1 MEFNSVNSVHS
12 AGLPDGSKKLQRG
25 DTGGDPNQM
34 MLFASLIGP
43 ASAITPRE
51 AENNNL
57 DAEYAKDV
65 GGKSSIEN
73 VLKHSGLKG
82 KENIVEHGKAG
93 VKELTDHKMEILHK
107 EISSKG
113 VVSESL
119 KSGLTRAVAGKKD
132 ALGVVSESLKSGL
145 TRAVAGKG
153 DASGVVSESLKS
165 GLTRAV
171 AGKAETFKK
180 SRGEIAK
187 DVGGKTSIEN
197 ILKHSGL
204 KGKENI
210 VEHGKTGIK
219 ELTDYKIEVLQ
230 KEISSSTRLVD
241 KISPVGE
248 YHHTDFHTAG
258 RTTAVN
264 ESVKNYGMEPR
275 TLINQIVNGVSKTGR
290 VKIVLTPPHLGTLD
304 MEVLVKNNKV
314 HIILQTENNNVKHI
328 LQSNVETLKS
338 ALRSQGLIADNINV
352 FVQERSDSAGYS
364 GFGRNETLFKEGNN
378 QNKNGKDQGGRWDA
392 LDHTPSLFDEEN
404 PSVRVDGRISL
415 FV

>member
-107 EISSKG
+107 EISSK
-113 VVSESL
+113 
-119 KSGLTRAVAGKKD
+119 
-132 ALGVVSESLKSGL
+132 GVVSESLKSGL

>member
-73 VLKHSGLKG
+73 V
-82 KENIVEHGKAG
+82 
-93 VKELTDHKMEILHK
+93 
-107 EISSKG
+107 
-113 VVSESL
+113 
-119 KSGLTRAVAGKKD
+119 
-132 ALGVVSESLKSGL
+132 
-145 TRAVAGKG
+145 
-153 DASGVVSESLKS
+153 
-165 GLTRAV
+165 
-171 AGKAETFKK
+171 
-180 SRGEIAK
+180 
-187 DVGGKTSIEN
+187 
-197 ILKHSGL
+197 LKHSGL